1 MPLHVACAISISI
14 VGIQVLLEHYPAAA
28 KEKDKEGKLPLAL
41 ACKTKILEEEELL
54 EVLELLVRAY
64 PGAVDVE
71 DNGGNKAIDIAMHC
85 KLLKH
90 MAKQPRAKMKHMA
103 KQPRAKM
110 KHMAKQPRAK
120 KRRRT

>member
-1 MPLHVACAISISI
+1 
-14 VGIQVLLEHYPAAA
+14 
-28 KEKDKEGKLPLAL
+28 L
-41 ACKTKILEEEELL
+41 ACKNETLEEEE
-54 EVLELLVRAY
+54 EVLKLVELLVRAS

-71 DNGGNKAIDIAMHC
+71 DNDGNKAIDITMHC
-85 KLLKH
+85 RLL
-90 MAKQPRAKMKHMA
+90 KHMA